1 MRRLNK
7 PILTQAA
14 VYAACVQG
22 VGDDN
27 VRARF
32 NAIAQQVDQNELV
45 YDQLASTGHLHQWAS
60 HARGDNHV
68 AALGQVTRGEF
79 KQLYKN
85 HMVRAGR
92 PARPIYDQIRM
103 SAPNNICPYCGF
115 GSVETVDHFLPK
127 GRYSSLSVLPLN
139 LVPACRDCNG
149 GKLDSI
155 LEAANIHS
163 HPYYEQQCVF
173 DDEWLYASIVQT
185 QIPYIEFV
193 SVVPPAW
200 PADVSHRVT
209 NHFQEFDLPRRFAI
223 QASERL
229 VYFANVIQGL
239 VVDGATAMVAETLQ
253 QQARAERVAHGVN
266 SWQSAL
272 AKTVASDAWFHT
284 VGYAQLL

>member
-7 PILTQAA
+7 PNLTQAA

-22 VGDDN
+22 IGDVN
-27 VRARF
+27 VRAKF
-32 NAIAQQVDQNELV
+32 NAIAQQVTQNELV
-45 YDQLASTGHLHQWAS
+45 YDQLASTGQIHQWVS
-60 HARGDNHV
+60 HTRGANHV

-85 HMVRAGR
+85 HMVHAGK

-127 GRYSSLSVLPLN
+127 GRYSPLSVLPLN
-139 LVPACRDCNG
+139 LVPACRDCNV
-149 GKLDSI
+149 GKLDSVI
-155 LEAANIHS
+155 TAANDHS
-163 HPYYEQQCVF
+163 HPYYEQQCVVE
-173 DDEWLYASIVQT
+173 DEWLYASIVQT
-185 QIPYIEFV
+185 QIPYVEFV
-193 SVVPPAW
+193 SAVPATW
-200 PADVSHRVT
+200 PVDVSHRVT
-209 NHFQEFDLPRRFAI
+209 NHFQEFDLPRRFSI

-229 VYFANVIQGL
+229 VYFASVIQGMRA
-239 VVDGATAMVAETLQ
+239 DGAEGMVALTLQ
-253 QQARAERVAHGVN
+253 QQAQAELVAHGVN

-272 AKTVASDAWFHT
+272 AKTVANDAWFHV

>member
-1 MRRLNK
+1 MRRLTK
-7 PILTQAA
+7 PNLTQAA

-22 VGDDN
+22 IGDGN

-45 YDQLASTGHLHQWAS
+45 YDQLASAGHLYQWVS
-60 HARGDNHV
+60 HARGENHV

-85 HMVRAGR
+85 HMARAGK

-155 LEAANIHS
+155 LMADNVHS
-163 HPYYEQQCVF
+163 HPYYEQQYVF

-185 QIPYIEFV
+185 QIPYIEFLL
-193 SVVPPAW
+193 VVPAAW
-200 PADVSHRVT
+200 PADVSHRVA
-209 NHFQEFDLPRRFAI
+209 NHFQEFDLQRRFAI

-229 VYFANVIQGL
+229 VYFANVIQGS
-239 VVDGATAMVAETLQ
+239 VADGATAMIAETLQ

-272 AKTVASDAWFHT
+272 AKTVANDAWFQA
-284 VGYAQLL
+284 VGYTQLL